1 MSIKQNSELI
11 IFVTHIEPCHTF
23 LRIWGQIDKNSATC
37 VERMI
42 LPLVEQFTRR
52 QNCVK
57 IQSASLRINALCCA
71 KFQNDG
77 YYRARIKH
85 INNIDDTVL
94 LHFID
99 YGNLELFP
107 IQEIHLLDDIPG
119 SESLQSL
126 PPVAF
131 QFTLMHLLPSN
142 GHWSKEI
149 IESIQKTLR
158 YNEYKIMIHTI
169 TNSDNFI
176 KLLYNDEDFTELLI
190 KKRIAKKATLLEMYS
205 SRGITEP
212 ELLLYEK
219 NLSSLHSAEN
229 EDQGFQQNVCSCCA
243 VQQKHMTHA
252 SVQEAL
258 VFKSRVLDVS
268 SKHDVYV
275 SFVEDGPHKFSVQLQ
290 STTQVLRILMRDIN
304 NHPLEPLQE
313 PPLPG
318 SVCLGRYTRDKV
330 LCRAVVMS
338 VMENKC
344 KLYYVDFGHTEVLP
358 YTDIFKLPPHFIN
371 PRVLSIRFTLSGV
384 HELNV
389 TGTMKEYFKQVLAGK
404 LLVLHVCPPEGPPLV
419 QYGDLYDNGKNIK
432 DILREAFPPPVMLKS
447 INCFTYQTPKSLL
460 VGDVV
465 NVYVSFVESYKK
477 FFVRLEDYMPSLE
490 LIMNDLADFCTPGP
504 TLSLAELKIGL
515 PCAALYDNQW
525 YRAQIL
531 NVNGENIRVLYV
543 DYGNE
548 ETVTLKSLRSIRAD
562 LVKTLPAQAIKCTLH
577 GNRVIE
583 PTQETHDRFELY
595 TLEKRFHIKVI
606 DVTSNGLVVDLYE
619 KEHNMNILS
628 ELFHI
633 VPIEHVKNQYS
644 FKLILKTDQNE
655 DTNKLHKKNQ
665 SISLHQT
672 HNSSTDQ
679 EKNKYKIFKNGL
691 SESIE
696 SRNERSNFHHN
707 DSQNERCKRDE
718 SSNNRSTKD
727 KWSNRHDGNDS
738 SKIGKGT
745 RGNRNRASDT
755 SFKGNTKH
763 GKSSTNRGSYSRRG
777 GISQRMQSNKFS
789 DRNNEGNYKNGKTNS
804 DYHDSNRFKERK
816 GQGYRLI
823 QNKLNIANST
833 CDEKRQNLMNHTNEF
848 YIPHPN
854 ITIGIIKLSEVVVIN
869 SLCDFYIQL
878 NSDYIGL
885 ETMMDN
891 IASIYENEGHL
902 LKESDMLCGTYCIAQ
917 YSKDLKWYRAEIKDT
932 QETSATVQFIDYG
945 NIETVEFYKIKTIE
959 KEFIKFPKQAI
970 HCKLFGVKDDD
981 LDSNKIKAF
990 ANLVINKTVEAE
1002 FINEK
1007 DGMYSVSLKRL
1018 TDDGLAEILIN
1029 KKFCENT
1036 EQTKENII
1044 EWNTISYAPGTKKD
1058 VVITWF
1064 TNPNNF
1070 YCQILDNE
1078 NEFKSMMNE
1087 IQRIYATKKR
1097 ISYMLQVGSP
1107 VVAIFSDDGAFYRA
1121 EIIELNKLNGH
1132 HIQYI
1137 DFGNS
1142 AIVDPQ
1148 NIYPVEKEL
1157 MRLPKQAV
1165 QCSLLN
1171 VAPPVGFNWSE
1182 ANTKAIDN
1190 CFNVDNFTCV
1200 FHDKKDNKY
1209 LISLINNGKDVANM
1223 LAELNL
1229 ASLSNSGTKSDVDV
1243 KDNNTSTPTIKSNIK
1258 RMDINLLNGQ
1268 ALRVKVSSVRNI
1280 SEFYIQLPSATECQD
1295 IINTYMVDKN
1305 PEVMQRLSIH
1315 EICPGTGC
1323 LVYSNGVWRRAV
1335 INSRY
1340 SQSTGF
1346 NVKFI
1351 DTGAYHEILS
1361 DSVLALP
1368 GELSVMQYQSIKC
1381 SLVRNT
1387 ISETDTKFK
1396 ENIEGKEVI
1405 IYVEEIDN
1413 NRLIVKLFDLDGY
1426 KINIPEKSDEKL
1438 LPICPMPILNST
1450 QEVIVAQ
1457 VDHSGSIW
1465 LKCTENYQMEK
1476 NLLRAL
1482 NTYYPASGKLLK
1494 PKVGHLCAVRS
1505 SNGQWYRAKI
1515 ISYSNSGVY
1524 INYLDFGMSTRV
1536 SNDRVMVLDPQFY
1549 TPHQLAINVSL
1560 SVIIKGTVFEQ
1571 SDILEHHLVNKCI
1584 TCVFYNVNK
1593 RWVVELLHNGE
1604 KFSNKFR
1611 SLNLISEQKIYGMRE
1626 SAIHNMTEGCKY
1638 KVCVAHADSPSQF
1651 WLHYADDIVDLR
1663 SKHMQLQHEALTFP
1677 EIDGI
1682 LEEGSLCI
1690 VLDSINNFWY
1700 RAQVLDADEDITTIR
1715 FIDHGNTDII
1725 NNKSGKIRQMSDE
1738 WKEIKEY
1745 AIKCRLDVIPAE
1757 TEDWNSAICKK
1768 FEDLVKGN
1776 VLLEA
1781 MVIANSVPKRVDL
1794 LINGKSISE
1803 MLVEDHHAVKI
1814 HIEEELI
1821 DEIIDLELDPYSAFV
1836 SHINSPNEFW
1846 VQEEKSI
1853 TDLEILTDRFLVAH
1867 MYSKVDEIKEN
1878 LLCVAKYPEDECWYR
1893 ARVISHSDSATQVIY
1908 IDYGN
1913 SATSTE
1919 IRTIPSDL
1927 ANIPP
1932 LSRKCR
1938 LIMPEG
1944 ITKWSERACEEFVT
1958 LAADGATIFLL
1969 DVIDEGETSLVKL
1982 TLDGKNVTDILVN
1995 FCERHP
2001 PIIEKRLSPLGEENS
2016 PNVFV
2021 SHINSPDEFWVQ
2033 AESNTTDLNTM
2044 LERLQAAPSFLPLSI
2059 FEIGTICA
2067 AKYLENGQWRRAKIF
2082 SHSEEGT
2089 EVLCIDY
2096 GNITITNETRMLPAD
2111 IINIP
2116 PLSKCCALQKPNS
2129 INSWPLDA
2137 CKIFEEL
2144 AAGGKTMFQFEIL
2157 DETSNIF
2164 SVKLS
2169 FNGKN
2174 ITDILVPFVEN
2185 ISEDTIIKGVN
2196 ETNEGEDV
2204 DINGLP
2210 ENSESQ
2216 NQEIGENTDNSCL
2229 NTNNVVE
2236 LTVDEIVQ
2244 NMKMDKPEEDKD
2256 TFNGHNNSIVAN
2268 EIDKTTENL
2277 EHLKTQA
2284 EIETYSDKNEMQDI
2298 KIHAGVKTV
2307 SEEVLSSTIQNV
2319 TLNTISD
2326 SSDIKSGL
2334 EDVRKE
2340 QDNVIIS
2347 KSQICNTE
2355 MEISEPNTNIQYS
2368 ENVKDGNTSNLKEF
2382 VREQSVETLGG
2393 TTTNGLPINLLK
2405 KETNIS
2411 STDKEEK
2418 CNTEE
2423 VNVNITDS
2431 KNNIVTS
2438 KTKSCENSKD
2448 ENTLGSEEDL
2458 REQSAEILEET
2469 TRKDTSIS
2477 VLKE

>member
-57 IQSASLRINALCCA
+57 TQSTSLRINALCCA

-85 INNIDDTVL
+85 INNIDNTVL

-99 YGNLELFP
+99 YGNLELLP

-119 SESLQSL
+119 SESLQSF

-131 QFTLMHLLPSN
+131 QFTLMHLLPAN
-142 GHWSKEI
+142 GHWSNEV

-158 YNEYKIMIHTI
+158 YNEYKIVIHTI

-176 KLLYNDEDFTELLI
+176 KLVYNNEDFTEFLI
-190 KKRIAKKATLLEMYS
+190 RKYIAKKATLLEMYS
-205 SRGITEP
+205 SRGITDP

-229 EDQGFQQNVCSCCA
+229 EVQEFQQNGCSCCA
-243 VQQKHMTHA
+243 AHQRHTMHA

-258 VFKSRVLDVS
+258 VFKSRILDVS

-275 SFVEDGPHKFSVQLQ
+275 SFVEDGPFKFSVQLQ
-290 STTQVLRILMRDIN
+290 STTQVLRVLMRDIN
-304 NHPLEPLQE
+304 SHPLEPLQE

-447 INCFTYQTPKSLL
+447 INCFTYQTPKSLS
-460 VGDVV
+460 VEDVV

-477 FFVRLEDYMPSLE
+477 FFVRLEDYVPSLE
-490 LIMNDLADFCTPGP
+490 LIMNDLADFCTTAP

-531 NVNGENIRVLYV
+531 DINGEKLKVLYV

-548 ETVTLKSLRSIRAD
+548 ETVTLRSLRSIRAN

-577 GNRVIE
+577 GHRVIQ
-583 PTQETHDRFELY
+583 PTQETHDRFESY

-606 DVTSNGLVVDLYE
+606 DITSNGLVVDLYE

-633 VPIEHVKNQYS
+633 VPVEHVRNQYS
-644 FKLILKTDQNE
+644 FKLILKSVENE
-655 DTNKLHKKNQ
+655 DVNKWFKKNQ

-672 HNSSTDQ
+672 HNSSSDQ
-679 EKNKYKIFKNGL
+679 EINKFKIFKN
-691 SESIE
+691 ES
-696 SRNERSNFHHN
+696 SSHFHHN
-707 DSQNERCKRDE
+707 DSQNERFNRDE
-718 SSNNRSTKD
+718 SSNNRSTKN

-755 SFKGNTKH
+755 SFKGNTKY

-777 GISQRMQSNKFS
+777 GISERS
-789 DRNNEGNYKNGKTNS
+789 GKTNS
-804 DYHDSNRFKERK
+804 DYHDSNRSKERK
-816 GQGYRLI
+816 GQGYRLV
-823 QNKLNIANST
+823 QNKLNVANYT
-833 CDEKRQNLMNHTNEF
+833 CNENLQNSMKHKNNF
-848 YIPHPN
+848 YIPHHT
-854 ITIGIIKLSEVVVIN
+854 ITTGIIKPSEVVVIN
-869 SLCDFYIQL
+869 SLCDFFVQL
-878 NSDYIGL
+878 NSDYIAL
-885 ETMMDN
+885 ETMMEN
-891 IASIYENEGHL
+891 MALVYENGGRL
-902 LKESDMLCGTYCIAQ
+902 LSECNMFCDAYCVAQ
-917 YSKDLKWYRAEIKDT
+917 YSKDRKWYRAVIKSIREDDV
-932 QETSATVQFIDYG
+932 TVQFIDYG
-945 NIETVEFYKIKTIE
+945 NIETVEYGKIKTIQ
-959 KEFIKFPKQAI
+959 KEFLELPKQAI
-970 HCKLFGVKDDD
+970 HCKLFGVKDDNI
-981 LDSNKIKAF
+981 DSKKIEAF
-990 ANLVINKTVEAE
+990 ENLVINKTVEAE
-1002 FINEK
+1002 FISEEN
-1007 DGMYSVSLKRL
+1007 GMYSVLLKRM
-1018 TDDGLAEILIN
+1018 TDNGQTEIFIN
-1029 KKFCENT
+1029 REFCEDI
-1036 EQTKENII
+1036 ELTKESIT
-1044 EWNTISYAPGTKKD
+1044 EWSTIPYTPGTKKD
-1058 VVITWF
+1058 VIITWF

-1078 NEFKSMMNE
+1078 NEFKFMMNE
-1087 IQRIYATKKR
+1087 IQRIYVTKKP
-1097 ISYMLQVGSP
+1097 ISYTLQVGSP

-1132 HIQYI
+1132 LIQYI

-1171 VAPPVGFNWSE
+1171 VAPLDGSNWSE
-1182 ANTKAIDN
+1182 ANTKEIDN
-1190 CFNVDNFTCV
+1190 CFNVDNCTCV

-1209 LISLINNGKDVANM
+1209 LISLINNGDDVAKM
-1223 LAELNL
+1223 LAKLNL
-1229 ASLSNSGTKSDVDV
+1229 ASLSNSDTKSDVDV
-1243 KDNNTSTPTIKSNIK
+1243 TVSDNNTSKPIIKSNIK
-1258 RMDINLLNGQ
+1258 RVDINLLNGQ
-1268 ALRVKVSSVRNI
+1268 ALRVKVSSVQNM
-1280 SEFYIQLPSATECQD
+1280 SEFYVQLPSATECED
-1295 IINTYMVDKN
+1295 IINTYMADKN
-1305 PEVMQRLSIH
+1305 PEVMQRLSTH

-1323 LVYSNGVWRRAV
+1323 LVDSNGVWRRAV
-1335 INSRY
+1335 ISSR

-1351 DTGAYHEILS
+1351 DTGEYHEILS

-1368 GELSVMQYQSIKC
+1368 GELSVMQYQSIEC

-1387 ISETDTKFK
+1387 ISETNTKFK
-1396 ENIEGKEVI
+1396 ETIEGKEVI
-1405 IYVEEIDN
+1405 IKVEEIDN
-1413 NRLIVKLFDLDGY
+1413 NRLIVKLFDLNGY
-1426 KINIPEKSDEKL
+1426 KINIPEKSDEKI
-1438 LPICPMPILNST
+1438 LPICPLPILSST
-1450 QEVIVAQ
+1450 QKVIAIYIE
-1457 VDHSGSIW
+1457 HSGSIW
-1465 LKCTENYQMEK
+1465 LKFMENHPMEEK
-1476 NLLRAL
+1476 LLHTL
-1482 NTYYPASGKLLK
+1482 NKYYPISGKLWK
-1494 PKVGHLCAVRS
+1494 PEYGRLCAVRS
-1505 SNGQWYRAKI
+1505 SNGQWYRARVI
-1515 ISYSNSGVY
+1515 GISEKRGIY
-1524 INYLDFGMSTRV
+1524 INYIDFGNSAFMPH
-1536 SNDRVMVLDPQFY
+1536 NRVMMLDSRFY

-1571 SDILEHHLVNKCI
+1571 SNILEHHLRGKGL
-1584 TCVFYNVNK
+1584 TCVFHNVNK
-1593 RWVVELLHNGE
+1593 RWVVELLYNGE
-1604 KFSNKFR
+1604 KFSSKFR
-1611 SLNLISEQKIYGMRE
+1611 SLNLISEKKIYGPTE
-1626 SAIHNMTEGCKY
+1626 ATIYNMTEGCKY
-1638 KVCVAHADSPSQF
+1638 KVSVSYADSPSQF
-1651 WLHYADDIVDLR
+1651 WLRREDDYSDLH
-1663 SKHMQLQHEALTFP
+1663 SKHTQLQQDALTFP

-1690 VLDSINNFWY
+1690 VSNNINGYWY
-1700 RAQVLDADEDITTIR
+1700 RAQVLDADEDITTVR
-1715 FIDHGNTDII
+1715 LIDLGSTDII
-1725 NNKSGKIRQMSDE
+1725 NNKSGKIRQLPDE
-1738 WKEIKEY
+1738 WKEIKGY
-1745 AIKCRLDVIPAE
+1745 AVKCRLDVIPAE
-1757 TEDWNSAICKK
+1757 AEDWNSAICKR
-1768 FEDLVKGN
+1768 FESLVK
-1776 VLLEA
+1776 VESVEA

-1794 LINGKSISE
+1794 LINGKSVSE
-1803 MLVEDHHAVKI
+1803 MLVENHYAVKI
-1814 HIEEELI
+1814 HTEEELI
-1821 DEIIDLELDPYSAFV
+1821 DEIVDLELDPYSAFV

-1853 TDLEILTDRFLVAH
+1853 GDLEIMADRFIVAH
-1867 MYSKVDEIKEN
+1867 LFSKVDEIKEN
-1878 LLCVAKYPEDECWYR
+1878 LLCVAKYPDDECWYR
-1893 ARVISHSDSATQVIY
+1893 ARVVSHSDSVTEVIY

-1919 IRTIPSDL
+1919 IRALPVDL
-1927 ANIPP
+1927 VDVPP

-1944 ITKWSERACEEFVT
+1944 ITKWSEKACKEFVR
-1958 LAADGATIFLL
+1958 LSGEGAAIFLL

-1982 TLDGKNVTDILVN
+1982 TLNGKNVTDILAK
-1995 FCERHP
+1995 FCEP
-2001 PIIEKRLSPLGEENS
+2001 PIIEKRLSPLGEANS
-2016 PNVFV
+2016 SNVFV
-2021 SHINSPDEFWVQ
+2021 SCINSPNEFWIQ
-2033 AESNTTDLNTM
+2033 AESSTTDLNIM

-2059 FEIGTICA
+2059 FDIGTICA
-2067 AKYLENGQWRRAKIF
+2067 AKYLENGQWRRAKIL

-2089 EVLCIDY
+2089 TVLCIDY
-2096 GNITITNETRMLPAD
+2096 GNITITNETRTLPAD
-2111 IINIP
+2111 IINVP
-2116 PLSKCCALQKPNS
+2116 PLSKCCALKKPNS

-2137 CKIFEEL
+2137 CTIFEEL
-2144 AAGGKTMFQFEIL
+2144 AAGGKTMFQCEIL
-2157 DETSNIF
+2157 DDTSNLL

-2169 FNGKN
+2169 FDGKN

-2185 ISEDTIIKGVN
+2185 ISEDAAIKGVN
-2196 ETNEGEDV
+2196 ETNKGEDV
-2204 DINGLP
+2204 DINRLP
-2210 ENSESQ
+2210 EGSESK
-2216 NQEIGENTDNSCL
+2216 NQEIEENIDNLCL
-2229 NTNNVVE
+2229 NTDNVVE

-2244 NMKMDKPEEDKD
+2244 NMEMDKPREDED
-2256 TFNGHNNSIVAN
+2256 TFNDHNNSIVTK
-2268 EIDKTTENL
+2268 IDKITENL
-2277 EHLKTQA
+2277 EHLKAQA

-2298 KIHAGVKTV
+2298 KIHGEVETV

-2319 TLNTISD
+2319 TLSTISD
-2326 SSDIKSGL
+2326 SSDTKSGL

-2347 KSQICNTE
+2347 KSQICDTE
-2355 MEISEPNTNIQYS
+2355 MEISEPNINIQCS

-2382 VREQSVETLGG
+2382 VRKQSVETLG
-2393 TTTNGLPINLLK
+2393 
-2405 KETNIS
+2405 
-2411 STDKEEK
+2411 
-2418 CNTEE
+2418 
-2423 VNVNITDS
+2423 
-2431 KNNIVTS
+2431 
-2438 KTKSCENSKD
+2438 
-2448 ENTLGSEEDL
+2448 
-2458 REQSAEILEET
+2458 ET
-2469 TRKDTSIS
+2469 TGKDTSIS
-2477 VLKE
+2477 VLKEETK

>member
-99 YGNLELFP
+99 YGNLELLP

-119 SESLQSL
+119 SESLQSF

-176 KLLYNDEDFTELLI
+176 KLQYNDEDFTELLI

-219 NLSSLHSAEN
+219 NLSLLHSAEN
-229 EDQGFQQNVCSCCA
+229 EVQEFQRNVCSCCA
-243 VQQKHMTHA
+243 VKQKHMTHA

-268 SKHDVYV
+268 SRHDVYV

-304 NHPLEPLQE
+304 SHPLEPLQE

-432 DILREAFPPPVMLKS
+432 DILKEAFPPPVMLKS

-548 ETVTLKSLRSIRAD
+548 ETVTLKSLCSIRAD

-595 TLEKRFHIKVI
+595 TLEKRFHIKVV

-679 EKNKYKIFKNGL
+679 QKNKAKVLKSES

-707 DSQNERCKRDE
+707 DSQNERCKRND
-718 SSNNRSTKD
+718 SSINRSTKD

-755 SFKGNTKH
+755 PFKGNTKY
-763 GKSSTNRGSYSRRG
+763 GKSNTNRGSYSRRG

-789 DRNNEGNYKNGKTNS
+789 DKNNEGNYKSGKTNS

-823 QNKLNIANST
+823 QNKLNIANNI
-833 CDEKRQNLMNHTNEF
+833 CDEKRRNLTKYTNELP
-848 YIPHPN
+848 YPD
-854 ITIGIIKLSEVVVIN
+854 ITIGSVKHSEVVVVN
-869 SLCDFYIQL
+869 SLCDFFIQL
-878 NSDYIGL
+878 NSDYFAL
-885 ETMMDN
+885 ETMMEN
-891 IASIYENEGHL
+891 IASIYENKGHL
-902 LKESDMLCGTYCIAQ
+902 LRESEMLCGTYCIVQ
-917 YSKDLKWYRAEIKDT
+917 YSKDEKWYRAKIKVAR
-932 QETSATVQFIDYG
+932 ENNATVQFIDYG
-945 NIETVEFYKIKTIE
+945 NIETVQFDKIKTIQP
-959 KEFIKFPKQAI
+959 EFLKLPKQAI
-970 HCKLFGVKDDD
+970 HCKLFGAKDDF
-981 LDSNKIKAF
+981 DSKKIKAF
-990 ANLVINKTVEAE
+990 ENLVINRTVEAE

-1007 DGMYSVSLKRL
+1007 DGMYSVSLKRMADNEQ
-1018 TDDGLAEILIN
+1018 TEILIN
-1029 KKFCENT
+1029 KEFCEDT
-1036 EQTKENII
+1036 EQTKENIT

-1087 IQRIYATKKR
+1087 IQRIYVTKKP
-1097 ISYMLQVGSP
+1097 ISYTLQVGSP

-1171 VAPPVGFNWSE
+1171 VAPLVGFNWSE

-1209 LISLINNGKDVANM
+1209 LISLINNEKDVANM

-1229 ASLSNSGTKSDVDV
+1229 ASLSNS
-1243 KDNNTSTPTIKSNIK
+1243 DNNTSTPTIKSNIK
-1258 RMDINLLNGQ
+1258 KVDINLLNGQ

-1295 IINTYMVDKN
+1295 IINTYMADKT
-1305 PEVMQRLSIH
+1305 P
-1315 EICPGTGC
+1315 
-1323 LVYSNGVWRRAV
+1323 
-1335 INSRY
+1335 
-1340 SQSTGF
+1340 
-1346 NVKFI
+1346 K
-1351 DTGAYHEILS
+1351 
-1361 DSVLALP
+1361 VLALP
-1368 GELSVMQYQSIKC
+1368 GELSVMQYQSIEC
-1381 SLVRNT
+1381 SLVRNA
-1387 ISETDTKFK
+1387 IFETDTKFK

-1413 NRLIVKLFDLDGY
+1413 NRLIVKLFDLNGY
-1426 KINIPEKSDEKL
+1426 RINIPEKSDEKL
-1438 LPICPMPILNST
+1438 SPICPLPILSST

-1457 VDHSGSIW
+1457 VDHSGSVW
-1465 LKCTENYQMEK
+1465 LKCTENFQMEK

-1482 NTYYPASGKLLK
+1482 NKYYPVSGKLLK
-1494 PKVGHLCAVRS
+1494 PKVGHLCAARS

-1515 ISYSNSGVY
+1515 ISYSDSEVC
-1524 INYLDFGMSTRV
+1524 INYLDFGISARV
-1536 SNDRVMVLDPQFY
+1536 PNDRVMELDSQFY
-1549 TPHQLAINVSL
+1549 TPYQLAINVSL

-1571 SDILEHHLVNKCI
+1571 SDILERHLVNKRI

-1593 RWVVELLHNGE
+1593 RWVVELIYNGE

-1611 SLNLISEQKIYGMRE
+1611 SLNLTSEQKIYGMRE

-1638 KVCVAHADSPSQF
+1638 KVSVSHADSPSQF

-1690 VLDSINNFWY
+1690 VLYSINNYWY

-1725 NNKSGKIRQMSDE
+1725 NNKCGKIRQMSDE

-1745 AIKCRLDVIPAE
+1745 AVKCRLDVIPAE

-1768 FEDLVKGN
+1768 FEDLVLTN
-1776 VLLEA
+1776 VPMEA
-1781 MVIANSVPKRVDL
+1781 IVIANSVPKRVDL

-1803 MLVEDHHAVKI
+1803 MLVKDHHAVKI
-1814 HIEEELI
+1814 HTEEELI

-1853 TDLEILTDRFLVAH
+1853 GDLEIMTDRFLVAH
-1867 MYSKVDEIKEN
+1867 MFSKVDEIKEN

-1893 ARVISHSDSATQVIY
+1893 ARVISHSDIATRVIY

-1927 ANIPP
+1927 ADIPP

-1944 ITKWSERACEEFVT
+1944 ITKWSKRACVEFVT

-1982 TLDGKNVTDILVN
+1982 TLDGKNVTDILAN
-1995 FCERHP
+1995 FCEHHS
-2001 PIIEKRLSPLGEENS
+2001 PIIEKRLSPLGEEKS

-2082 SHSEEGT
+2082 SHSVRGT

-2116 PLSKCCALQKPNS
+2116 PLSKCCALQKPNN
-2129 INSWPLDA
+2129 INSWPLNA
-2137 CKIFEEL
+2137 REIFEKL

-2157 DETSNIF
+2157 DKTSNIF

-2169 FNGKN
+2169 SKGKN
-2174 ITDILVPFVEN
+2174 IANILVSFVEN
-2185 ISEDTIIKGVN
+2185 IFEDTIMRELD
-2196 ETNEGEDV
+2196 ETNEGGDV
-2204 DINGLP
+2204 DINRLL
-2210 ENSESQ
+2210 ENSESK

-2229 NTNNVVE
+2229 NTNYVVE

-2244 NMKMDKPEEDKD
+2244 NMKVDKPGEDKD
-2256 TFNGHNNSIVAN
+2256 TFNGHNNSIVTN

-2284 EIETYSDKNEMQDI
+2284 EIEAYSDKNEMQDI

-2326 SSDIKSGL
+2326 SSDIKNVL

-2355 MEISEPNTNIQYS
+2355 MEISEPNINIQCS
-2368 ENVKDGNTSNLKEF
+2368 ENVKDGNTSNLKE
-2382 VREQSVETLGG
+2382 SV
-2393 TTTNGLPINLLK
+2393 
-2405 KETNIS
+2405 
-2411 STDKEEK
+2411 
-2418 CNTEE
+2418 
-2423 VNVNITDS
+2423 
-2431 KNNIVTS
+2431 
-2438 KTKSCENSKD
+2438 
-2448 ENTLGSEEDL
+2448 
-2458 REQSAEILEET
+2458 REQSAEILGET
-2469 TRKDTSIS
+2469 TRKDTFIS
-2477 VLKE
+2477 VLKEETNILSIDETKKSSNKDCYTGDTDEVNVNIMDSKGCSDVSNINENVSSGLESTGITSDKVKITDRQDDDPKIPE

>member
-23 LRIWGQIDKNSATC
+23 LRIWGQIDKNSGTC

-52 QNCVK
+52 QTCVK
-57 IQSASLRINALCCA
+57 TESTSLRINALCCA

-85 INNIDDTVL
+85 INNIDNTVL

-99 YGNLELFP
+99 YGNLELFS

-119 SESLQSL
+119 TEPLRSF

-131 QFTLMHLLPSN
+131 QFTLMNLLPAN
-142 GHWSKEI
+142 GHWSNEV
-149 IESIQKTLR
+149 IESIQKTLM
-158 YNEYKIMIHTI
+158 YNEYKIMIRTI

-176 KLLYNDEDFTELLI
+176 KLVYNNEDFSELLI
-190 KKRIAKKATLLEMYS
+190 KRNVAKRATLLEMYS
-205 SRGITEP
+205 SRGITDP

-219 NLSSLHSAEN
+219 DLNSLNSAEN
-229 EDQGFQQNVCSCCA
+229 EVEEFQQNVCSCCA
-243 VQQKHMTHA
+243 AQKKHTMHA

-268 SKHDVYV
+268 SKYDVYV
-275 SFVEDGPHKFSVQLQ
+275 SFVEDGPYKFSVQLQ
-290 STTQVLRILMRDIN
+290 STTQILRALMRDIN
-304 NHPLEPLQE
+304 SHPLEPLQE

-404 LLVLHVCPPEGPPLV
+404 LLVLHVCPPEGPPLI
-419 QYGDLYDNGKNIK
+419 QYGDLYVNGKNIK
-432 DILREAFPPPVMLKS
+432 DILREAFPPPVMLTT
-447 INCFTYQTPKSLL
+447 INCFTYQTPKPLL
-460 VGDVV
+460 VEDVV

-477 FFVRLEDYMPSLE
+477 FFVRLEDYVPSLE
-490 LIMNDLADFCTPGP
+490 LIMNDLANFCTSAP
-504 TLSLAELKIGL
+504 TLSLAELKVGL
-515 PCAALYDNQW
+515 PCAALYDDQW
-525 YRAQIL
+525 YRAQIESI
-531 NVNGENIRVLYV
+531 NGEKVRVLYV

-577 GNRVIE
+577 GYRVIE
-583 PTQETHDRFELY
+583 PTQETHNRFESY
-595 TLEKRFHIKVI
+595 TLEKRFHIKVV

-619 KEHNMNILS
+619 KEHNMNIIS

-633 VPIEHVKNQYS
+633 VPVEHVKNQYS
-644 FKLILKTDQNE
+644 FKLILKTDGNE
-655 DTNKLHKKNQ
+655 DISKWHKKNQ

-679 EKNKYKIFKNGL
+679 EKNKIKILKN
-691 SESIE
+691 ES
-696 SRNERSNFHHN
+696 SNNFHHN
-707 DSQNERCKRDE
+707 DSQNEKFNRDE
-718 SSNNRSTKD
+718 SSNNHSTKD
-727 KWSNRHDGNDS
+727 KWSNSNGARHDGNDS

-745 RGNRNRASDT
+745 RGNRNKDSDT
-755 SFKGNTKH
+755 SFKSNTKH
-763 GKSSTNRGSYSRRG
+763 GKSSTNRGSCSRRG
-777 GISQRMQSNKFS
+777 DISERMQSNKCS
-789 DRNNEGNYKNGKTNS
+789 DRNNDGNYKSGKTNG
-804 DYHDSNRFKERK
+804 DHDSNKFKERK
-816 GQGYRLI
+816 GQGYRLV
-823 QNKLNIANST
+823 QNKLNIVNYT
-833 CDEKRQNLMNHTNEF
+833 NDEKRQNSMKHTNEV
-848 YIPHPN
+848 YIPRHL
-854 ITIGIIKLSEVVVIN
+854 ITIGVIKSSEVVVVN
-869 SLCDFYIQL
+869 SLCNFFLQI
-878 NSDYIGL
+878 NSDYIAL
-885 ETMMDN
+885 ETMMEN
-891 IASIYENEGHL
+891 IQLIYQNGGGL
-902 LKESDMLCGTYCIAQ
+902 LEKSDIVQGTYCIAQ
-917 YSKDLKWYRAEIKDT
+917 YSKDLKWYRAVIKFIK
-932 QETSATVQFIDYG
+932 ENSATVQFIDYG
-945 NIETVEFYKIKTIE
+945 NMETVTFDKMKPIK
-959 KEFIKFPKQAI
+959 KEFLKLPIQAI
-970 HCKLFGVKDDD
+970 HCKLFGVKDDNFK
-981 LDSNKIKAF
+981 SNNIKAF
-990 ANLVINKTVEAE
+990 ENLVINKAVEAE
-1002 FINEK
+1002 FIGEEN
-1007 DGMYSVSLKRL
+1007 GMYSVLLRRMSDNGQ
-1018 TDDGLAEILIN
+1018 TEIFIN
-1029 KKFCENT
+1029 REFCED
-1036 EQTKENII
+1036 TKQENITK
-1044 EWNTISYAPGTKKD
+1044 WTTIPYAPETKKD
-1058 VVITWF
+1058 VIITWF

-1078 NEFKSMMNE
+1078 NEFKFMMNE
-1087 IQRIYATKKR
+1087 IQRIYVTKKP

-1121 EIIELNKLNGH
+1121 EIIELNKSNGH
-1132 HIQYI
+1132 LIQYI

-1142 AIVDPQ
+1142 AIVHPQ

-1171 VAPPVGFNWSE
+1171 VAPLDGVDWSE
-1182 ANTKAIDN
+1182 ANTKEIDN
-1190 CFNVDNFTCV
+1190 CFNVDNCTCV
-1200 FHDKKDNKY
+1200 FHDKKDDKY
-1209 LISLINNGKDVANM
+1209 LISLINNGNDVAKM
-1223 LAELNL
+1223 LAKLNL
-1229 ASLSNSGTKSDVDV
+1229 ASLSNSGTESDVDV
-1243 KDNNTSTPTIKSNIK
+1243 IDNNTLTPIIKSNI
-1258 RMDINLLNGQ
+1258 RRVDINLLNGQ
-1268 ALRVKVSSVRNI
+1268 ALRVKVSSVQNI
-1280 SEFYIQLPSATECQD
+1280 SEFYVQLPSATECED
-1295 IINTYMVDKN
+1295 IINTYMAEKN
-1305 PEVMQRLSIH
+1305 LEVMQRLSSH

-1335 INSRY
+1335 ISSH

-1381 SLVRNT
+1381 SLIKNI
-1387 ISETDTKFK
+1387 ISETDTRFK
-1396 ENIEGKEVI
+1396 EMIEGREVI
-1405 IYVEEIDN
+1405 ISVEEIDN
-1413 NRLIVKLFDLDGY
+1413 NRLIVKLFDLNGC
-1426 KINIPEKSDEKL
+1426 KIKILERSDEKL
-1438 LPICPMPILNST
+1438 LPICPLPILCST
-1450 QEVIVAQ
+1450 QEVIVAH
-1457 VDHSGSIW
+1457 VNHSGSIW
-1465 LKCTENYQMEK
+1465 LKCTENYEMEK
-1476 NLLRAL
+1476 SLLRAL
-1482 NTYYPASGKLLK
+1482 NKYYPISGKIIR
-1494 PKVGHLCAVRS
+1494 PKVGRLCAVRS

-1515 ISYSNSGVY
+1515 ISHSEKGVC
-1524 INYLDFGMSTRV
+1524 INYLDFGTSV
-1536 SNDRVMVLDPQFY
+1536 CVPHNRVMVLDSQFY
-1549 TPHQLAINVSL
+1549 TPYQLAINVSL

-1571 SDILEHHLVNKCI
+1571 SDILEHHLVKKLL
-1584 TCVFYNVNK
+1584 TCVFYNVDK

-1604 KFSNKFR
+1604 KFSSKFR
-1611 SLNLISEQKIYGMRE
+1611 SLNLTSEQKIYGIRE
-1626 SAIHNMTEGCKY
+1626 SGIYNMAEGCKY
-1638 KVCVAHADSPSQF
+1638 KVSVAHADSPSQF
-1651 WLHYADDIVDLR
+1651 WLHYADDIVDFH
-1663 SKHMQLQHEALTFP
+1663 SKHMQLQHDALTFP
-1677 EIDGI
+1677 EVDGV

-1690 VLDSINNFWY
+1690 VLNTISNYWF
-1700 RAQVLDADEDITTIR
+1700 RAQVLDADEDITTVR
-1715 FIDHGNTDII
+1715 FIDHGNTDTI
-1725 NNKSGKIRQMSDE
+1725 NNKSGKIRQLSDE
-1738 WKEIKEY
+1738 WKEIKGY

-1768 FEDLVKGN
+1768 FESLVKIDGP
-1776 VLLEA
+1776 VEA

-1794 LINGKSISE
+1794 LINGKSVSE

-1814 HIEEELI
+1814 HTEEELI
-1821 DEIIDLELDPYSAFV
+1821 DEIVDVELDPYSAFV

-1846 VQEEKSI
+1846 VQEEKSVGN
-1853 TDLEILTDRFLVAH
+1853 LEIMTDRFLVAH
-1867 MYSKVDEIKEN
+1867 MFPKVDEIKEN
-1878 LLCVAKYPEDECWYR
+1878 LLCVAKYPEDDCWYR
-1893 ARVISHSDSATQVIY
+1893 ARVVSHSDSATRVIY

-1919 IRTIPSDL
+1919 IRAIPPDL
-1927 ANIPP
+1927 ADIPP

-1944 ITKWSERACEEFVT
+1944 ITKWSEKACKEFVT

-1969 DVIDEGETSLVKL
+1969 DVIDEGETSSVKL
-1982 TLDGKNVTDILVN
+1982 TLDGKNVTDMLAN
-1995 FCERHP
+1995 FCERQSS
-2001 PIIEKRLSPLGEENS
+2001 IIENRLSPLGEENL

-2021 SHINSPDEFWVQ
+2021 SCINSPDEFWIQ

-2044 LERLQAAPSFLPLSI
+2044 LEKLQAAPSFLLLSI
-2059 FEIGTICA
+2059 FDIGTICA
-2067 AKYLENGQWRRAKIF
+2067 ARYLENGQWRRAKIL
-2082 SHSEEGT
+2082 SHSEKGT

-2096 GNITITNETRMLPAD
+2096 GNIMITNETRMLPAD

-2116 PLSKCCALQKPNS
+2116 PLSKCCSLQKPNS

-2157 DETSNIF
+2157 DDISNRP

-2174 ITDILVPFVEN
+2174 IADILVPFVQN
-2185 ISEDTIIKGVN
+2185 ISEDAIIKGVN
-2196 ETNEGEDV
+2196 ETNKGDDV
-2204 DINGLP
+2204 DINRLP

-2216 NQEIGENTDNSCL
+2216 NQEIEENTDNSCL
-2229 NTNNVVE
+2229 NTNYDVE
-2236 LTVDEIVQ
+2236 LTVDDIVR
-2244 NMKMDKPEEDKD
+2244 NMEVDKD
-2256 TFNGHNNSIVAN
+2256 VLDKREDEDE
-2268 EIDKTTENL
+2268 EIDKITENL

-2284 EIETYSDKNEMQDI
+2284 EIETCSDKNEMQDI
-2298 KIHAGVKTV
+2298 KIHAEVKTV

-2334 EDVRKE
+2334 EDVKKE

-2355 MEISEPNTNIQYS
+2355 MEISEPNINIQCS
-2368 ENVKDGNTSNLKEF
+2368 ESVKDENTSNLKEF
-2382 VREQSVETLGG
+2382 VREQSVETPG
-2393 TTTNGLPINLLK
+2393 
-2405 KETNIS
+2405 
-2411 STDKEEK
+2411 
-2418 CNTEE
+2418 
-2423 VNVNITDS
+2423 
-2431 KNNIVTS
+2431 
-2438 KTKSCENSKD
+2438 
-2448 ENTLGSEEDL
+2448 
-2458 REQSAEILEET
+2458 ET

-2477 VLKE
+2477 VLKEETNILSIDETKRSSNKDCYTRDTDEVNVNIMGSKGCSDVSNRQNDEPLIDVTVSEKITDSQDDDPKISE